1 LAYLL
6 KQEKEQQRLLESEL
20 RDLREQHERVAVER
34 EKLRA
39 NQTQLQTE
47 LDQLAQV
54 KKELIDLTRERDE
67 LRDRRGSLDADRKQL
82 VGEQAAF
89 EAARDRFD
97 REKKLAVAEQDK
109 LAASVAKLEKQ
120 NAALEAV
127 AQRLNQ
133 QTQVDP
139 DNAAK
144 FVANLQ
150 QPSDD
155 DGGGNVTTAAPA
167 AAAATSVAAATSA
180 PAAPHAGPYDL
191 SELEHN
197 TAVLNQT
204 LFNLVS
210 EKLKLK
216 DQLHRFVELFTKLEH
231 THKLE
236 CGNAL
241 DRARVHPVLSS
252 DDINNDW
259 RRCWKRPFIELVKSY
274 HCDQTWRQVLN
285 TIAPHTL
292 ITSDQPT
299 SHNGA
304 VTVTLDTGE
313 VGIFKACG
321 VGALSEVA
329 AYHIDR
335 LVGFFRAPA
344 VASRALPLPV
354 LRGLVSGKTSPEAK
368 ANLEAV
374 AKACASE
381 NGFVAGAM
389 IGWSAESLE
398 RLGTPVSD
406 VVRLWFSGKD
416 SWPVDDVAMLPR
428 RLELTRYVMWCYLLN
443 DFSRLL
449 RNGDT
454 FVFKKPKQFLTEGG
468 PFVYLNN
475 AGALWHEPPSQRS
488 LLRDSF
494 NSTFCKRTGNAVQC
508 DEFASLA
515 DRTDAYNGTA
525 LDPLTLAEHF
535 SEFLATVCMFERSH
549 VAQIRTFVT
558 TPNHLS
564 PSYLLGRALTERE
577 LLDVTPLLT
586 TDDWRRVE
594 ARIFWLRVRI
604 DDCILKYGESN
615 VIFAQ
620 DVTGKKFASGTRA

>member
-1 LAYLL
+1 LL

-20 RDLREQHERVAVER
+20 RDLREQHEHVAVER

-47 LDQLAQV
+47 LDQLVQV

-67 LRDRRGSLDADRKQL
+67 LRNRRGSLDSDRKQL
-82 VGEQAAF
+82 AGEQAAF

-133 QTQVDP
+133 QTQAVVDP
-139 DNAAK
+139 DDAAK

-150 QPSDD
+150 PVYED
-155 DGGGNVTTAAPA
+155 DGVGNDTTVAAKEQQ
-167 AAAATSVAAATSA
+167 TVAAASTAKPSG
-180 PAAPHAGPYDL
+180 AATAGPYDL
-191 SELEHN
+191 TELEKN

-216 DQLHRFVELFTKLEH
+216 DQLHRFVDLFTKLEH

-236 CGNAL
+236 CGNAI
-241 DRARVHPVLSS
+241 DRARVHPVLSA

-259 RRCWKRPFIELVKSY
+259 RHCWKRPFIELVKSY

-285 TIAPHTL
+285 TIAPHSL
-292 ITSDQPT
+292 ITTDQPT
-299 SHNGA
+299 ARNGA

-313 VGIFKACG
+313 VGIFKPCG

-368 ANLEAV
+368 ANLELV
-374 AKACASE
+374 AKTCATE
-381 NGFVAGAM
+381 HGFVAGAM

-398 RLGTPVSD
+398 RLGAPVSD

-449 RNGDT
+449 HNGDT

-494 NSTFCKRTGNAVQC
+494 NSTFCKRTGNTVNC
-508 DEFASLA
+508 DEFSSLA

-535 SEFLATVCMFERSH
+535 SDFLATVCMFERSH
-549 VAQIRTFVT
+549 VAQIRKFVT

-564 PSYLLGRALTERE
+564 PSYLLGRALVERE

-604 DDCILKYGESN
+604 DDCILRHGESN
-615 VIFAQ
+615 VVFVQ
-620 DVTGKKFASGTRA
+620 DVSSKKFASGTRA

>member
-1 LAYLL
+1 
-6 KQEKEQQRLLESEL
+6 
-20 RDLREQHERVAVER
+20 
-34 EKLRA
+34 
-39 NQTQLQTE
+39 
-47 LDQLAQV
+47 
-54 KKELIDLTRERDE
+54 
-67 LRDRRGSLDADRKQL
+67 
-82 VGEQAAF
+82 
-89 EAARDRFD
+89 
-97 REKKLAVAEQDK
+97 
-109 LAASVAKLEKQ
+109 
-120 NAALEAV
+120 
-127 AQRLNQ
+127 
-133 QTQVDP
+133 
-139 DNAAK
+139 
-144 FVANLQ
+144 
-150 QPSDD
+150 
-155 DGGGNVTTAAPA
+155 
-167 AAAATSVAAATSA
+167 
-180 PAAPHAGPYDL
+180 L

-236 CGNAL
+236 CGNAI

-335 LVGFFRAPA
+335 LVGVFSRACGGVARPAAAGAARAGERQDVARGQGEPRAGGEGVRVRERLRGRRNDWLVGRVARAARHASVRRGATLVLGQRLVAGRRRRHAAAAARADALRDVVLPAQRLLAATTQRRHVCIQKAQAVPHRGRAVCVFEQRRRA
-344 VASRALPLPV
+344 VARA
-354 LRGLVSGKTSPEAK
+354 
-368 ANLEAV
+368 AV
-374 AKACASE
+374 AAQPA
-381 NGFVAGAM
+381 ARQ
-389 IGWSAESLE
+389 LQ
-398 RLGTPVSD
+398 LD
-406 VVRLWFSGKD
+406 VLQAHR
-416 SWPVDDVAMLPR
+416 
-428 RLELTRYVMWCYLLN
+428 
-443 DFSRLL
+443 
-449 RNGDT
+449 
-454 FVFKKPKQFLTEGG
+454 
-468 PFVYLNN
+468 
-475 AGALWHEPPSQRS
+475 QR
-488 LLRDSF
+488 
-494 NSTFCKRTGNAVQC
+494 GHC